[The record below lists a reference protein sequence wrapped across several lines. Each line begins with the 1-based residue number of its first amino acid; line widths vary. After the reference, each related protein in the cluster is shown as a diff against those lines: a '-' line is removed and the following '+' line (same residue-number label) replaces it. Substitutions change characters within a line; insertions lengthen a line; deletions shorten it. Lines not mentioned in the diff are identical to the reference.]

1 MTNNQIN
8 YLSLQETRRANRA
21 KEDVSARTL
30 SESMRHSMR
39 SEDETERS
47 NRAKEAEAERSNRAK
62 ESFNILNLAETTRSN
77 RTKESEMNRSNI
89 EREKE
94 TKRAN
99 VAKENESAR
108 HNKWTEALD
117 YSKQSAM
124 PFIYTPEMVRRD
136 AALKDTLYMPDV
148 DRATGWIQSKVPTF
162 GKVYDSIESFFGIK
176 PHNSSSGAYHGG
188 KGSKYHET
196 KKGRN

>member
-21 KEDVSARTL
+21 KEDISARTL
-30 SESMRHSMR
+30 SESVRHSMR

-47 NRAKEAEAERSNRAK
+47 NRSREAETERSNRAK
-62 ESFNILNLAETTRSN
+62 ESFNILSLAETMRSN
-77 RTKESEMNRSNI
+77 KEKEAETNRSNV

-94 TKRAN
+94 AHRSNAAREREAT
-99 VAKENESAR
+99 R

-124 PFIYTPEMVRRD
+124 PFIYTPEMVARD
-136 AALKDTLYMPDV
+136 ASLKNTLYMPDAE
-148 DRATGWIQSKVPTF
+148 RASGWIQSKVPTF
-162 GKVYDSIESFFGIK
+162 GQVYDSIESFFGVK
-176 PHNSSSGAYHGG
+176 PHKSSSGANHGG
-188 KGSKYHET
+188 KGGKFHET
-196 KKGRN
+196 QKGRD